1 VPSKRWRRVPGDT
14 VPARSEKKEVIAMSP
29 VMPEGEG
36 VRKAVKWIS
45 ENLKLSSDQSI
56 QKLINQAIAQFDL
69 SPKDSELLIDF
80 YRTHKE

>member
-1 VPSKRWRRVPGDT
+1 
-14 VPARSEKKEVIAMSP
+14 MSS

-56 QKLINQAIAQFDL
+56 QKLINQAIARFDL
-69 SPKDSELLIDF
+69 SPKDAELLIGF